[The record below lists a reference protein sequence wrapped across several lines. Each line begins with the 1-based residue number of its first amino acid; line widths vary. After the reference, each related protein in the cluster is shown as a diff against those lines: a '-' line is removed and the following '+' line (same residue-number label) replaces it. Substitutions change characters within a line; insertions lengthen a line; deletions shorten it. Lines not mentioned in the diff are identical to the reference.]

1 MSFDVS
7 AEAGAD
13 AYSARILR
21 SDHSDDDSAL
31 SRLRADPYVEFID
44 RSTDFASALRAL
56 RPAPDADL
64 LTEPMRW
71 AHYPWRR
78 AVVAIPG
85 PRAFARL
92 RLDRNRN
99 MITAEEQRKLA
110 ERKIGVVGLSVG
122 HAIAHTLA
130 AQGLCG
136 ELRLA
141 DFDELELSN
150 LNRVPATVFD
160 IGVNKAVVAARRIA
174 ELDPYLTV
182 RVLTAGLT
190 MDSMGDFLDGL
201 DVVVEECDSL
211 DIKAAVRERARSRRI
226 PVLMASSDRGL
237 VDVERYD
244 LEPDRPILHGLLGDI
259 GVAELA
265 GLSSADKVPHVLRI
279 VDAGRLSDRGAASLV
294 EVGRTL
300 STWPQLAGDIAVGA
314 ATVAEAVRR
323 LGLGEQ
329 LKSGRVRIDVSGA
342 LDGLAEPA
350 SPPSPAM
357 TEEPTA
363 QAGPADQAEN
373 PSASAVVAAAALR
386 APSGGNMQP
395 WNIVTQNDS
404 VTVELEPKY
413 TSTMDV
419 AYRGSAVA
427 IGAAMFNARVAAAA
441 RGVLGPV
448 TFTED
453 DDVPLRATIALAA
466 AHDEPLAVLY
476 GPMMDRE
483 TNRHRGTPAP
493 LSNATVAALSAA
505 ADAQGGT
512 LRLLTDRADIE
523 TGAALLAAT
532 DRIRYLNPRL
542 HAEMISE
549 LRWPDDDTADGLDIR
564 GLELAPSDLATLD
577 ILRRGDVMARLAQ
590 WDAGEALGQDVTD
603 RVLSSSALGVVTV
616 AGSTLTDYAR
626 GGAAVEAVWIA
637 AQQHGL
643 GVQPVSPVFLYAHDD
658 HDLAELAA
666 DHVVA
671 LRSLQQQFR
680 ALTGTN
686 PGEVQALVLRFS
698 HAPRPSLRSRRRTAE
713 AVGR

>member
-13 AYSARILR
+13 AYSAQILR
-21 SDHSDDDSAL
+21 SDDPEDNSAL
-31 SRLRADPYVEFID
+31 SRLRADPCVQFID
-44 RSTDFASALRAL
+44 RTSEFASSLRAL
-56 RPAPDADL
+56 RPAPGSDL

-71 AHYPWRR
+71 AYYPWRR
-78 AVVAIPG
+78 AVVGVPG

-99 MITAEEQRKLA
+99 MITFDEQRRLA
-110 ERKIGVVGLSVG
+110 DLKIGVVGLSVG

-130 AQGLCG
+130 AQGVCG

-190 MDSMGDFLDGL
+190 MDSMGEFLDGL

-211 DIKAAVRERARSRRI
+211 DIKAALRESARARRI

-244 LEPDRPILHGLLGDI
+244 LEPDRPILHGLLGEI

-279 VDAGRLSDRGAASLV
+279 VDAARLSDRGAASLV

-314 ATVAEAVRR
+314 ASVAEAVRR
-323 LGLGEQ
+323 LGLGEP
-329 LKSGRVRIDVSGA
+329 LRSGRVRIDVPGA

-350 SPPSPAM
+350 LPPSPA
-357 TEEPTA
+357 TVDEPPE
-363 QAGPADQAEN
+363 QAAPAESTSV
-373 PSASAVVAAAALR
+373 PAVVAAAALR

-395 WNIVTQNDS
+395 WNIVTENAS

-427 IGAAMFNARVAAAA
+427 VGAAIFNARVAAAA
-441 RGVLGPV
+441 HGVLGPV
-448 TFTED
+448 TVTAD
-453 DDVPLRATIALAA
+453 GDAVPLRATIAFGAA
-466 AHDEPLAVLY
+466 RDEPLAARY
-476 GPMMDRE
+476 GAMLDRE

-493 LSNATVAALSAA
+493 LTEATVAGLAA
-505 ADAQGGT
+505 AAQAEGAT
-512 LRLLTDRADIE
+512 LRLLTEREDIE
-523 TGAALLAAT
+523 AGAALLAAT
-532 DRIRYLNPRL
+532 DRIRYLDPRL

-549 LRWPDDDTADGLDIR
+549 LRWPEDDAADGLDIR

-590 WDAGEALGQDVTD
+590 WDAGAALGQDVTE

-616 AGSTLTDYAR
+616 AGTALTDYAR
-626 GGAAVEAVWIA
+626 GGAAVEAVWIT

-643 GVQPVSPVFLYAHDD
+643 GVQPVSPVFLYAHNDD
-658 HDLAELAA
+658 DLAELAA
-666 DHVVA
+666 DHVAA

-680 ALTGTN
+680 TLTGTG
-686 PGEVQALVLRFS
+686 PDEAQALVLRFS
-698 HAPRPSLRSRRRTAE
+698 HAPRPSVRSRRRAPKDF
-713 AVGR
+713 GQ